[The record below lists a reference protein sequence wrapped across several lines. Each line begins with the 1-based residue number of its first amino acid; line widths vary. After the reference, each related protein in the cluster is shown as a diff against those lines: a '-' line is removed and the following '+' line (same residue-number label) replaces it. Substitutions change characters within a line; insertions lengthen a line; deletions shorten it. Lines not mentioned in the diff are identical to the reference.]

1 MRNPDLVSVIIPC
14 YNQAHF
20 LGEAIES
27 VFKQTYPHYEIIV
40 VDDGSTDQ
48 TANVAAGFE
57 RVCCLSQKNR
67 GLAAARNMG
76 LEASKGSYIV
86 FLDADDRL
94 LPNALRDGIK
104 SLNSH
109 PECAFVYGHVQLISA
124 NGLPLPTPRQVDPQG
139 DHYLELLRHNYIW
152 TAGAVIYCRGVFDF
166 VTDFNPLINASADFD
181 LNARIIRLFPICCS
195 DSVAL
200 EYRRH
205 DESMS
210 RNFAEMLKAAVI
222 ARRLQRE
229 YVSGNRQYEEAL
241 QTGIRIVQEDYGE
254 KLFNQA
260 RGFMREHK
268 WSRAISGL
276 LRLLRYYP
284 QGVVKHAFRKLQ
296 HTHSTASG
304 SERVSSRRDPL
315 ATVTDASHTLNC
327 K

>member
-27 VFKQTYPHYEIIV
+27 AFKQTYPHYEIIV
-40 VDDGSTDQ
+40 VDDGSTDE
-48 TANVAAGFE
+48 TASVAASFE
-57 RVCCLSQKNR
+57 RVRCLSQKNR
-67 GLAAARNMG
+67 GLAAARNTG

-94 LPNALRDGIK
+94 LPNALEDGIK
-104 SLNSH
+104 TFNSH
-109 PECAFVYGHVQLISA
+109 PECAFVYGHVRLISA

-166 VTDFNPLINASADFD
+166 VTGFNPLVNASADFD
-181 LNARIIRLFPICCS
+181 LNARISRLFPICCS

-210 RNFAEMLKAAVI
+210 RNFAEMLKSAVI
-222 ARRLQRE
+222 ARRLQWE

-241 QTGIRIVQEDYGE
+241 QTGIRLVREDYGE

-268 WSRAISGL
+268 WSRTISGL
-276 LRLLRYYP
+276 LALLRYYP

-296 HTHSTASG
+296 HVVPNTQ
-304 SERVSSRRDPL
+304 
-315 ATVTDASHTLNC
+315 N
-327 K
+327 

>member
-14 YNQAHF
+14 YNQGHF

-40 VDDGSTDQ
+40 VDDGSTDE
-48 TANVAAGFE
+48 TANVAAGFG
-57 RVCCLSQKNR
+57 RVRCLSQKNQ
-67 GLAAARNMG
+67 GLAAARNAG
-76 LEASKGSYIV
+76 LEASKGSYLV

-124 NGLPLPTPRQVDPQG
+124 NGLPLSSPRQFDPQG

-152 TAGAVIYCRGVFDF
+152 TPGAVIYCRGVFDF
-166 VTDFNPLINASADFD
+166 VTGFNSRFNASADFD
-181 LNARIIRLFPICCS
+181 LNARISRLFPICCS
-195 DSVAL
+195 ETVVL

-210 RNFAEMLKAAVI
+210 RDFAQMLKSAVI
-222 ARRLQRE
+222 ARRLQWE
-229 YVSGNRQYEEAL
+229 SVSGNRQYEEAL
-241 QTGIRIVQEDYGE
+241 QTGIRIAQEDYGE

-260 RGFMREHK
+260 RGFMLAHK
-268 WSRAISGL
+268 WRRAGSAL
-276 LRLLRYYP
+276 LTLLRYYP

-296 HTHSTASG
+296 PVVPDTQ
-304 SERVSSRRDPL
+304 
-315 ATVTDASHTLNC
+315 N
-327 K
+327 

>member
-40 VDDGSTDQ
+40 VDDGSTDG
-48 TANVAAGFE
+48 TANLAAGFE
-57 RVCCLSQKNR
+57 RVRCLSQKNH
-67 GLAAARNMG
+67 GLAAARNTG
-76 LEASKGSYIV
+76 LEASRGSYLV

-94 LPNALRDGIK
+94 LPNALEDGIK
-104 SLNSH
+104 SFNSH

-124 NGLPLPTPRQVDPQG
+124 NGLPLPSPRQLDPQG

-152 TAGAVIYCRGVFDF
+152 TPGAVIYCRGVFDF
-166 VTDFNPLINASADFD
+166 VAGFNARVDGSADFD
-181 LNARIIRLFPICCS
+181 LNARIARLFPIYCS
-195 DSVAL
+195 ESVVL

-210 RNFAEMLKAAVI
+210 RDFAQMLKAAVI
-222 ARRLQRE
+222 ARRLQWE
-229 YVSGNRQYEEAL
+229 FVEGSRQHEEAL

-254 KLFNQA
+254 KLLDQMHNY
-260 RGFMREHK
+260 MREHK

-276 LRLLRYYP
+276 LTLLRYYP
-284 QGVVKHAFRKLQ
+284 QGLVKHAYRKLQ
-296 HTHSTASG
+296 H
-304 SERVSSRRDPL
+304 V
-315 ATVTDASHTLNC
+315 VTDAQN
-327 K
+327 